1 MATVWLI
8 AIGGIFMKIYWLH
21 APRWLSTLVYVG
33 MGSLIVI
40 ALSPLVRRVSPA
52 GVAWLLGGGLC
63 YLIGAI
69 FYGVKWP
76 NLLPGVFGFHE
87 LWHLLVMA
95 GSFSHFWTVLKY
107 LV

>member
-1 MATVWLI
+1 
-8 AIGGIFMKIYWLH
+8 
-21 APRWLSTLVYVG
+21 
-33 MGSLIVI
+33 
-40 ALSPLVRRVSPA
+40 
-52 GVAWLLGGGLC
+52 LGGGLC